1 MNPRLIALALPLLMA
16 LAPSTA
22 SAFDGLFQATG
33 KEDMTREVD
42 VELRF
47 TARPDGGVEV
57 MRVSRGADGRT
68 STLLGT
74 GDRLGELLRVCY
86 RLGRGL
92 DRALLQGAGARDVL
106 AVYRLDGERLRGL
119 LHSPDRAA
127 GWRYTFESGAR
138 RQPAGFAPAGDLS
151 FKRVVLCLDGVP
163 WRVLTELHG
172 KGHFERFSPPGR
184 MISVFPSL
192 SSIAWNSLLRL
203 PQEPGYQAVYYA
215 NDQERTMG
223 VTARKMKGSRF
234 QTRMHHRHE
243 GIISHGLAYVA
254 PFLVGRQQ
262 LRHMVRALIDHR
274 GSRTAFIY
282 AYQTDPI
289 AHMNG
294 REDLERVL
302 VDLDRELEALM
313 DAFKARHGEDLEVVI
328 VSDHGHTLVS
338 GELVRL
344 EEHLEGHGWRVSDA
358 IRADNECAFT
368 SAGIL
373 SAITLHCREAR
384 EEELARIVAG
394 MEGVDLVTWDVGGLE
409 QHVLKSTG
417 QGRFRYDRVADAYA
431 YDVVAGA
438 DPLGWVE
445 VYAALRAQGKVD
457 ARGFAR
463 SRDLFEATRDHAY
476 PDAAHRVRTGHTS
489 LVWSPANV
497 LVALEPGFENGQG
510 IVKATAALRGR
521 SGTHGGLDQVNSAG
535 SFMTSFAGTVPA
547 IRPED
552 LGRYIDL
559 GDYLGNDPPAEM
571 TVRPAPGAPAQ
582 GELTLEVKDAHA
594 LARSPY
600 TTYRVVVRRSRFL
613 LRDKVVWA
621 ETFGAASLRRDRD
634 SVVIPLGGAYE
645 RLEQGKTYK
654 VSILIEHKDARGE
667 VRHSEERTISVGHRG
682 TYQVAD

>member
-1 MNPRLIALALPLLMA
+1 MSRLALVVLPLLLLGSPA
-16 LAPSTA
+16 R
-22 SAFDGLFQATG
+22 AFDGDFQATG
-33 KEDMTREVD
+33 KEDMTREVS

-47 TARPDGGVEV
+47 AARPDGRVEV
-57 MRVSRGADGRT
+57 QRTVRTADGLQ
-68 STLLGT
+68 SQLAGV
-74 GDRLGELLRVCY
+74 GELLRVRY
-86 RLGRGL
+86 GVEAGLETALTLGRTP
-92 DRALLQGAGARDVL
+92 RDIL
-106 AVYRLDGERLRGL
+106 AVYRLEGERLRGL
-119 LHSPDRAA
+119 LHSPDRAL
-127 GWRYTFESGAR
+127 GWRYTFETGAR
-138 RQPAGFAPAGDLS
+138 RRPSGFEPAGDLA

-163 WRVLTELHG
+163 WRVLADLHAR
-172 KGHFERFSPPGR
+172 GHFKRFTPPGR

-192 SSIAWNSLLRL
+192 SSIAWNTLLQL

-215 NDQERTMG
+215 NDQARIMG

-262 LRHMVRALIDHR
+262 LRHMVRELIHHR
-274 GSRTAFIY
+274 GSRTAFVY

-302 VDLDRELEALM
+302 IDLDREVEALM
-313 DAFKARHGEDLEVVI
+313 DAFKAKHGEELEVVI

-344 EEHLEGHGWRVSDA
+344 EKHLEGFGWRVRDA
-358 IRADNECAFT
+358 VKKDRECAFT

-373 SAITLHCREAR
+373 GSITLHCREHM
-384 EEELARIVAG
+384 EEELARIVVG
-394 MEGVDLVTWDVGGLE
+394 MEGVDVVTWDVGGRE
-409 QHVLKSTG
+409 QHVLKPTG
-417 QGRFRYDRVADAYA
+417 EGVFRYDPVADAYA
-431 YDVVAGA
+431 YEVVAGE
-438 DPLGWVE
+438 DPIGWTQ
-445 VYAALRAQGKVD
+445 VYERLRAQGKVD

-463 SRDLFEATRDHAY
+463 SRDLFEATVDHAY
-476 PDAAHRVRTGHTS
+476 PDAAHRIRTGHTT

-497 LVALEPGFENGQG
+497 LVALKPGFENGQG

-521 SGTHGGLDQVNSAG
+521 SGTHGGLDQINSAG
-535 SFMTSFAGTVPA
+535 AFMTSFAPTVPG

-552 LGRYIDL
+552 LGRVIDL
-559 GDYLGNDPPAEM
+559 GDYLGNDPPAEL
-571 TVRPAPGAPAQ
+571 TVRPAPGAPEQ

-600 TTYRVVVRRSRFL
+600 TTYRVVLRRSRFL
-613 LRDKVVWA
+613 LPDKVVWG
-621 ETFGAASLRRDRD
+621 ETFSAASLRRDRD
-634 SVVIPLGGAYE
+634 SVIIPLTGAYQH
-645 RLEQGKTYK
+645 LEQGKTYK
-654 VSILIEHKDARGE
+654 VSILIEHKDHNGV
-667 VRHSEERTISVGHRG
+667 VRHTEERNLTVGHRG